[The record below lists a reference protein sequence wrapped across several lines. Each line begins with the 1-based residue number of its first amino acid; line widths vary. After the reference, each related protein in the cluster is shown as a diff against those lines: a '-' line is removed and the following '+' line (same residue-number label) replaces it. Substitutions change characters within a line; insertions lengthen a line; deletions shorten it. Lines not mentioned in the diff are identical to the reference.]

1 MALVHETDNAG
12 KTMELVDIEGYR
24 LPTFWKTAEE
34 IKGIFEN
41 IPNFSCDDDS
51 LMLCSYPKTGELRQH
66 GMVLLRTFWSANAYF
81 IKNLNSFLKNKHINS
96 LSTLSFS
103 PQESKSGKLKIKT
116 LWPKPRYQWSICYI
130 PINTFSIVKIH

>member
-41 IPNFSCDDDS
+41 IPNFCCDDDS
-51 LMLCSYPKTGELRQH
+51 LMLCSYPKTGEQTNDVRH
-66 GMVLLRTFWSANAYF
+66 RCKT
-81 IKNLNSFLKNKHINS
+81 I
-96 LSTLSFS
+96 STL
-103 PQESKSGKLKIKT
+103 T
-116 LWPKPRYQWSICYI
+116 HW
-130 PINTFSIVKIH
+130 

>member
-12 KTMELVDIEGYR
+12 KTMELVDIDGYR

-51 LMLCSYPKTGELRQH
+51 LMLCSYPKTGKLRHH
-66 GMVLLRTFWSANAYF
+66 GIVLLRTFWSANAYL
-81 IKNLNSFLKNKHINS
+81 IASQQISTSTHFLPCLTPHKSQS
-96 LSTLSFS
+96 L
-103 PQESKSGKLKIKT
+103 E
-116 LWPKPRYQWSICYI
+116 
-130 PINTFSIVKIH
+130 N